1 MLCLLF
7 RLIDSKEMYRCIKAK
22 ENIKME
28 QRRLL
33 ERLPVKGVKSECS
46 PHDLDNLT
54 DKGDEIN
61 ISDY

>member
-1 MLCLLF
+1 
-7 RLIDSKEMYRCIKAK
+7 MYRCIKAK

-46 PHDLDNLT
+46 PHHLDNLT